1 MSLGF
6 WNPNSVFGGFGGFD
20 EDFFTMPST
29 LLDIQPSLTRFK
41 DDTMRLSSPRYEIT
55 ENDKQFRLAVDV
67 PGVKPDHMKIELEN
81 NGRVLHISGDR
92 KEKTDTS
99 YKAFKF
105 DKRFTLGRDLDTSKI
120 AAHLSDGVLVL
131 TAPKME
137 KLPPTKQQIEII
149 QGEAPA
155 MIEAEEEKKTDA
167 KAE

>member
-6 WNPNSVFGGFGGFD
+6 WNPSNAFGGFGVFD
-20 EDFFTMPST
+20 EDFFTMTSG
-29 LLDIQPSLTRFK
+29 LLDIPPSLTRFK
-41 DDTMRLSSPRYEIT
+41 DDTMRHSSPRYEIT

-155 MIEAEEEKKTDA
+155 MIEAEGEKKTDA